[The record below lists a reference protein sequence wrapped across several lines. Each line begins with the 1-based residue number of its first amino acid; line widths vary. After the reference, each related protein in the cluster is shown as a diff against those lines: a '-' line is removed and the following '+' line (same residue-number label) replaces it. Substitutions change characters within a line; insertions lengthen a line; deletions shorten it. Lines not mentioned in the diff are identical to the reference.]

1 MWNDPI
7 VEEVRKVRQA
17 HAEKF
22 NYDLQAIVADLKKQQ
37 KASGKKF
44 VTLQH
49 KKPAVL
55 PKAKAGRER

>member
-7 VEEVRKVRQA
+7 VEEVRKVRDE

-37 KASGKKF
+37 KDSKRKF
-44 VTLQH
+44 VTLPP

-55 PKAKAGRER
+55 PKTKVKKG